1 MPKDEKNEGTKF
13 KVTDRRL
20 FTEEGEPRQDIE
32 RATESESRRPEA
44 SRETRAETPP
54 RPSASTE
61 ESARQGQSR
70 ASEPGRTEPM
80 SIDFSQFLFS
90 MATSAFIHLGEVPD
104 PMTGQQ
110 NEDLQA
116 ARQSIDI
123 LTILKE
129 KTKGNLTFEE
139 QRLLDQLLYELR
151 MKFLSKSKV
160 IRF

>member
-1 MPKDEKNEGTKF
+1 
-13 KVTDRRL
+13 
-20 FTEEGEPRQDIE
+20 
-32 RATESESRRPEA
+32 
-44 SRETRAETPP
+44 
-54 RPSASTE
+54 
-61 ESARQGQSR
+61 
-70 ASEPGRTEPM
+70 
-80 SIDFSQFLFS
+80 
-90 MATSAFIHLGEVPD
+90 
-104 PMTGQQ
+104 MTGQQ